1 MYSRI
6 LRNGSKVTFILI
18 AALTAAATVG
28 ALLKMSRSSSPVEP
42 LRVPASERRV
52 QVVRF
57 TLYDTGIYPHE
68 ARANP
73 GSVTISIEDLT
84 GSSDGLLIQRV
95 DTNERMPVGAV
106 NKAARLLRV
115 RKELQLPQGTYEV
128 IDSTRQQNRALL
140 IVAPDEF

>member
-6 LRNGSKVTFILI
+6 LQNSSTVSFILI
-18 AALTAAATVG
+18 ATLASTAIVG
-28 ALLKMSRSSSPVEP
+28 ALVKVRHASSSVET
-42 LRVPASERRV
+42 LTVPPSERRV

-57 TLYDTGIYPHE
+57 TLYDTGIYPQE

-73 GSVTISIEDLT
+73 GPVTISIEDLT

-95 DTNERMPVGAV
+95 DTNGRMPVGAV
-106 NKAARLLRV
+106 NKAARLLRM

-128 IDSTRQQNRALL
+128 IDSTRQENRALL
-140 IVAPDEF
+140 IVTPDEF

>member
-6 LRNGSKVTFILI
+6 LQNGSTVSFILI
-18 AALTAAATVG
+18 ATLVSAVIVG
-28 ALLKMSRSSSPVEP
+28 ALLKVRHASSSVET
-42 LRVPASERRV
+42 LTVPASERRV

-95 DTNERMPVGAV
+95 DTNGRVPVGAL
-106 NKAARLLRV
+106 NKAARLLRM
-115 RKELQLPQGTYEV
+115 RKELQLPRGTYELV
-128 IDSTRQQNRALL
+128 DSTRPENRALL
-140 IVAPDEF
+140 IVAPEEF

>member
-1 MYSRI
+1 MHSRI
-6 LRNGSKVTFILI
+6 LQNISTISLILI
-18 AALTAAATVG
+18 ATVACAAIIA
-28 ALLKMSRSSSPVEP
+28 ALLNFGHEASTVETVT
-42 LRVPASERRV
+42 VPASERRV

-95 DTNERMPVGAV
+95 DTTGRMPVGAV
-106 NKAARLLRV
+106 NKAGRLLRV
-115 RKELQLPQGTYEV
+115 RKELQLPRGNYEV
-128 IDSTRQQNRALL
+128 VDSTRPENRALL
-140 IVAPDEF
+140 IVVPDEF